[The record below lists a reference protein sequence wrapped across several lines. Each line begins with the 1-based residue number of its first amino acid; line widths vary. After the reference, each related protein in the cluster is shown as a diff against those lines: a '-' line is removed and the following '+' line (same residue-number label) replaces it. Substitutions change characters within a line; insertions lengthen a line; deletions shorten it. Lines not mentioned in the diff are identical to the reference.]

1 MYFLTTVLPLWK
13 IPPVKT
19 RKPPETSSTFLQMLP
34 SPEAS
39 LRLTVS
45 ERSDRFAL
53 LTAQKVKRSWQL
65 ERLPV
70 WPRGHL
76 YPPSCYSCRWMR
88 VPFCSLCIPHTCW
101 ALESKW
107 SWIWPSTL
115 RSAAEQWAFLNKQ
128 HGAEKSFT
136 FLSLSVSGAA
146 TCVRLLCDYREN
158 CWPRYWAVLCVSTKK
173 PVQKNSF
180 VNSLFSPFVSLSPVV
195 FRSFVALWVVDR
207 WTWAF
212 LVYINVI
219 FLFRR
224 MNIQLK
230 PAKIGLHLHWLCCRP
245 GFLPPRLVFDLN
257 LRPRWTRWILPSIML
272 MRYQHPVV
280 ACT

>member
-128 HGAEKSFT
+128 HGAEFYIPFT
-136 FLSLSVSGAA
+136 QCQWSSYMCEIVVWLQGK
-146 TCVRLLCDYREN
+146 LLTEI
-158 CWPRYWAVLCVSTKK
+158 LCVS
-173 PVQKNSF
+173 
-180 VNSLFSPFVSLSPVV
+180 
-195 FRSFVALWVVDR
+195 
-207 WTWAF
+207 
-212 LVYINVI
+212 
-219 FLFRR
+219 
-224 MNIQLK
+224 
-230 PAKIGLHLHWLCCRP
+230 LCFYKRT
-245 GFLPPRLVFDLN
+245 GSEELIR
-257 LRPRWTRWILPSIML
+257 
-272 MRYQHPVV
+272 
-280 ACT
+280 

>member
-1 MYFLTTVLPLWK
+1 MKTASWGKICTFWQQFSRSERFPLWRHANPLK
-13 IPPVKT
+13 HPQHSCRCSPLLK
-19 RKPPETSSTFLQMLP
+19 RRCDWQFLSVVTDLP
-34 SPEAS
+34 SSP
-39 LRLTVS
+39 LRRLNAPDS
-45 ERSDRFAL
+45 SRGSPSDRGVTCTPPRVTLAGECGFLFVLFAY
-53 LTAQKVKRSWQL
+53 LTHVGPWSQN
-65 ERLPV
+65 
-70 WPRGHL
+70 G
-76 YPPSCYSCRWMR
+76 
-88 VPFCSLCIPHTCW
+88 
-101 ALESKW
+101 

-158 CWPRYWAVLCVSTKK
+158 CWLRFCVFLCVSTKE

-180 VNSLFSPFVSLSPVV
+180 VNSLFSPFVSLSQVV

-230 PAKIGLHLHWLCCRP
+230 PTKIGLHLHWLYCRP
-245 GFLPPRLVFDLN
+245 GFYHLGLSLI
-257 LRPRWTRWILPSIML
+257 WT
-272 MRYQHPVV
+272 
-280 ACT
+280 